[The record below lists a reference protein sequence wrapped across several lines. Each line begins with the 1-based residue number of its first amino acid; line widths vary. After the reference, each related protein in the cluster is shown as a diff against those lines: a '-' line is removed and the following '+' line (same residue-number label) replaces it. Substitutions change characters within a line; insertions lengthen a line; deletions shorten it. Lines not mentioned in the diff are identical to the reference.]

1 MSKRKKAVVKEK
13 FTVKVGFKT
22 TKKEY
27 KVGETIEL
35 STEKQIQ
42 YLQSINVI

>member
-1 MSKRKKAVVKEK
+1 MAKEEKKGND
-13 FTVKVGFKT
+13 FTVKSPFKT

-27 KVGETIEL
+27 KVGDVISL
-35 STEKQIQ
+35 SSEKQIQ